1 MKHLSKLSS
10 LLFCLVATLPP
21 AATAQPSPAA
31 EREARAAFVNLIDA
45 AKQRD
50 TSQFRS
56 LIASPDLKAMEEM
69 DKGKPG
75 FVAMMMEMMAD
86 TEPSKYAA
94 EVKPAGVTFRR
105 QVVTQTADSKGTQST
120 TFTMVRE
127 GNDWKFGEHS

>member
-1 MKHLSKLSS
+1 MKHLSKPSS

-56 LIASPDLKAMEEM
+56 LIASPDLKAMEEI
-69 DKGKPG
+69 KPG
-75 FVAMMMEMMAD
+75 FVALMMEMMAD

-127 GNDWKFGEHS
+127 GNAWKIGKHS